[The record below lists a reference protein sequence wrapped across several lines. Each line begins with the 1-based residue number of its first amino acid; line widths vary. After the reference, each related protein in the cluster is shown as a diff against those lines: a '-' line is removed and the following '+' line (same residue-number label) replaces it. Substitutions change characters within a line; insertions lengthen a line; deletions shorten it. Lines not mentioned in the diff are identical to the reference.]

1 MTNIHALAEHY
12 VGDFVNILVT
22 FLTTIILM
30 IFGYWL
36 LRHWICR
43 RDPPEPQAEPEHTGP
58 VTQTVMT
65 PEGTKTLQ
73 KMFEEVMVLR
83 EHRRRLEEELMKKQ
97 NVLIDARDEARKWK
111 AK

>member
-1 MTNIHALAEHY
+1 
-12 VGDFVNILVT
+12 
-22 FLTTIILM
+22 
-30 IFGYWL
+30 
-36 LRHWICR
+36 
-43 RDPPEPQAEPEHTGP
+43 
-58 VTQTVMT
+58 MT